1 VGRYSESVNPGA
13 PSLDHILA
21 QIRAHMPALRAL
33 GAARIGVFG
42 SRARGQAQPQSDVD
56 VLVSL
61 APHRD
66 LLDLIAIRDHLSE
79 LLGLPV
85 DVVTESGLRPDAR
98 EAILRDTRYAA

>member
-1 VGRYSESVNPGA
+1 VNHGT
-13 PSLDHILA
+13 PSLDHILS
-21 QIRAHMPALRAL
+21 QIRAHMPVLRSL

-66 LLDLIAIRDHLSE
+66 LIDLIAIRDHLSE

-85 DVVTESGLRPDAR
+85 DAVTESGLRPDAR
-98 EAILRDTRYAA
+98 EAILRDTHYAA